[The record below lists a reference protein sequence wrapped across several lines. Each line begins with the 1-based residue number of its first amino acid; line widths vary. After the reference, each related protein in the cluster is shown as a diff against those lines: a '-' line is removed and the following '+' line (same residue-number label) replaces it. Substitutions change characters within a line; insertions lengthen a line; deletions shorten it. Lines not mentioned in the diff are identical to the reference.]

1 MYQHLVALP
10 TPRGNMSLLLASS
23 GSEVVTIH
31 VNEAKNL
38 LQSGYRYIDVRTV
51 EEFEKGH
58 VEAENILNI
67 PYLFIT
73 PEGRVKNPEFLK
85 EVSSLCKEE
94 DRLIVGCQSGVRSLA
109 ATADLLKI
117 GFKNVHDMGG
127 GYLAWVENGHPIKME
142 EPKKIQEPAIVED
155 KPNEEL

>member
-1 MYQHLVALP
+1 M
-10 TPRGNMSLLLASS
+10 GSLDLSS

-85 EVSSLCKEE
+85 EVSSLCKE
-94 DRLIVGCQSGVRSLA
+94 DDPLLQPLIFLKLVLRMCTTWEEVI
-109 ATADLLKI
+109 LLGWRTGI
-117 GFKNVHDMGG
+117 
-127 GYLAWVENGHPIKME
+127 L
-142 EPKKIQEPAIVED
+142 
-155 KPNEEL
+155 

>member
-1 MYQHLVALP
+1 MGVSFVVFPCCFFLF
-10 TPRGNMSLLLASS
+10 SLIYFSS

-94 DRLIVGCQSGVRSLA
+94 DHPLLQPLIFLKLVLRMCTTWEEVI
-109 ATADLLKI
+109 LLGWRTGI
-117 GFKNVHDMGG
+117 
-127 GYLAWVENGHPIKME
+127 L
-142 EPKKIQEPAIVED
+142 
-155 KPNEEL
+155 

>member
-1 MYQHLVALP
+1 MGVSFVVFPCCFFLF
-10 TPRGNMSLLLASS
+10 SLIYFSS

-85 EVSSLCKEE
+85 E
-94 DRLIVGCQSGVRSLA
+94 
-109 ATADLLKI
+109 

-142 EPKKIQEPAIVED
+142 EPKKVQEPAIVED